1 MSTGRHI
8 RFPHAPCPATL
19 GDGSRDFFHP
29 VQVPPGYVVN
39 GSLAPTAMH
48 YASFAAPSA
57 EAEAAARVALAPFVS
72 PLADDLGP
80 LPEVWTNDH
89 EEPPCRD

>member
-1 MSTGRHI
+1 MATGRHI
-8 RFPHAPCPATL
+8 RFPHAPCPATP

-29 VQVPPGYVVN
+29 IQVPPGYIVN
-39 GSLAPTAMH
+39 GSMVDFARL
-48 YASFAAPSA
+48 YAAPPSPA
-57 EAEAAARVALAPFVS
+57 AEAAARAALAPFVS

-80 LPEVWTNDH
+80 WPEVWTNDH